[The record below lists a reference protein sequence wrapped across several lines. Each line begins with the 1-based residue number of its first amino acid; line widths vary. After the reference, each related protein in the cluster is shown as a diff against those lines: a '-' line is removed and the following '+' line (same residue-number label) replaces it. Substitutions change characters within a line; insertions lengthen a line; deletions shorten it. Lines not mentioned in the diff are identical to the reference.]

1 MNTNPLDQ
9 AWYQGTCE
17 VLIRMLPTD
26 HPSFPHSLY
35 VFLPIILGIAFKF
48 LSIRATLYHHRHFAN
63 HTYLQVLVHLHD
75 PLEDEGSRTS
85 LVCPIL
91 DSTLDCHKC
100 PLSGTC
106 WNSVNGSISQTLL
119 SDAMQSFLPDNLGFL
134 HTPSTSC
141 GFYCFWNHFKL
152 IVLAHDCRKKSNDN
166 ELQNKHN
173 KGE

>member
-1 MNTNPLDQ
+1 MWGFDKNASYWSP
-9 AWYQGTCE
+9 
-17 VLIRMLPTD
+17 
-26 HPSFPHSLY
+26 
-35 VFLPIILGIAFKF
+35 FLSTLTLRVSSIILGIAFKF

-119 SDAMQSFLPDNLGFL
+119 SDASNPSCRQLGFSPYSFHKL
-134 HTPSTSC
+134 WL
-141 GFYCFWNHFKL
+141 YCFWNHFKL